1 MTVPF
6 VFRSQL
12 AKLIALIQ
20 MAKIKKLGPI
30 EFEQNPPIAEII
42 ALVTQQVQESV
53 VFEYL
58 NQFLVLRTKNLL
70 AVLARN
76 NDGLSIADFRSLAL
90 SFGVPPENLDVTISA
105 IVQANC
111 AHIQNE
117 RILSTVLG
125 QRYVQVGL
133 RLA

>member
-1 MTVPF
+1 
-6 VFRSQL
+6 L

-90 SFGVPPENLDVTISA
+90 SFGVPPENVDVTISA

-117 RILSTVLG
+117 RMFPSVLG